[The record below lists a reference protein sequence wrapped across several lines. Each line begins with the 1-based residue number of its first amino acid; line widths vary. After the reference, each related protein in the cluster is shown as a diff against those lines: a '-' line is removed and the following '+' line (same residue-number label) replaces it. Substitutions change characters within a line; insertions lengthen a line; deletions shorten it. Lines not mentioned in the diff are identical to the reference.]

1 MIKRVEEEGVI
12 VSYYDPY
19 IPEFTNNGKEY
30 KSLNK
35 LFEEE
40 IKEKDIVIITTAYT
54 KVDCEIVAENAK
66 AIFDIINAIKFSNKN
81 LERL

>member
-54 KVDCEIVAENAK
+54 KVDYEIVAENAK